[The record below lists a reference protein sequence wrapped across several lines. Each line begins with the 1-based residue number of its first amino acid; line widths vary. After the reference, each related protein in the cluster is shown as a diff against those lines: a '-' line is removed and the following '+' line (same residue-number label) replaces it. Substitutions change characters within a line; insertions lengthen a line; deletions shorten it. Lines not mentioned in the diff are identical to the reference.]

1 MFLIV
6 FNDYYPHKLDTF
18 KKRII
23 NHRERRKIMDNQDTP
38 VTNVQGTTA
47 PAAQAPVEG
56 KKHKKN
62 KKAM

>member
-1 MFLIV
+1 
-6 FNDYYPHKLDTF
+6 
-18 KKRII
+18 
-23 NHRERRKIMDNQDTP
+23 MDDQNTP
-38 VTNVQGTTA
+38 VVTNVQGTTA